1 MFLTLLIKAT
11 KSSLSGL
18 QLASHWVWQGN
29 RCGSWHAPWQVQWW
43 WTHRCGLDVMGGRQH
58 WMATLLVEVGSE
70 WGVSEGVIR
79 SWVHSWDCSSMSRFS
94 FYKHKNTGIKQR
106 CSALYSVHC
115 TAEGCWLVTFM
126 HESVLPR
133 ETKVLQFFVNLWH
146 FCTKPYILTHKPYLM
161 FSLWV
166 DWIPF

>member
-43 WTHRCGLDVMGGRQH
+43 WTHRCGLDVTGGRQH

-115 TAEGCWLVTFM
+115 TAEVCWLVTKWVQIHAWKCFA
-126 HESVLPR
+126 
-133 ETKVLQFFVNLWH
+133 
-146 FCTKPYILTHKPYLM
+146 PYWNIWSILSICGIFAPTPIFWPINH
-161 FSLWV
+161 
-166 DWIPF
+166 I

>member
-29 RCGSWHAPWQVQWW
+29 RCGSWQVQWW
-43 WTHRCGLDVMGGRQH
+43 WTHRCGLDVTGGRQH

-94 FYKHKNTGIKQR
+94 FYKHKNTVFCFIFCTLHRWRMLVGNIHAWKCFAPYWNIWKTNGQFVAFLHK
-106 CSALYSVHC
+106 ALYSD
-115 TAEGCWLVTFM
+115 
-126 HESVLPR
+126 P
-133 ETKVLQFFVNLWH
+133 
-146 FCTKPYILTHKPYLM
+146 
-161 FSLWV
+161 
-166 DWIPF
+166 

>member
-43 WTHRCGLDVMGGRQH
+43 WTHRCGLDVTGGRQH

-94 FYKHKNTGIKQR
+94 FYKHKNTVFCFIFCTLHRWRMLVGNIHAWKCFAPYWNIWKKFSQFVAFLHK
-106 CSALYSVHC
+106 ALYSD
-115 TAEGCWLVTFM
+115 
-126 HESVLPR
+126 P
-133 ETKVLQFFVNLWH
+133 
-146 FCTKPYILTHKPYLM
+146 
-161 FSLWV
+161 
-166 DWIPF
+166 